1 MGRLILLLGVLVVLT
16 LCCLAIAAGLR
27 SLAAEPNEIRATLD
41 PARVTVSAGET
52 FTVTLTIENVS
63 LQAVRV
69 TAIGLDEALGGALR
83 VEATEPAFRGVRS
96 RSYPLLGAWDEYT
109 LDQRIFAGEKL
120 PVTLTLT
127 ALQPGNTSGEVTVWV
142 QDKLLGV
149 SFERAR
155 RMTLDAAVQ

>member
-1 MGRLILLLGVLVVLT
+1 MRRLILPLGLLAVLT
-16 LCCLAIAAGLR
+16 LCCVGVAAGLR
-27 SLAAEPNEIRATLD
+27 SLAAEPNEIRTTLD

-52 FTVTLTIENVS
+52 FSVTLTIENVS
-63 LQAVRV
+63 LGAVRV
-69 TAIGLDEALGGALR
+69 TAIGLDEALDDAVH
-83 VEATEPAFRGVRS
+83 VEATEPAFRGTRA
-96 RSYPLLGAWDEYT
+96 RSYPLLGTWEEYA

-127 ALQPGNTSGEVTVWV
+127 ALQPGNTSGDVTVWV

-155 RMTLDAAVQ
+155 RTTLDIVVR